1 MILLPCPWCGPRNVQ
16 EFHQAGEVLTRP
28 DVPTTTPEEWRDYL
42 FFRDNPNG
50 WTTEQW
56 YHRAGCRRFFVAER
70 HTVTN
75 EVRATRRPARQ
86 RSGTDPGG
94 AGHADDPSGQEGR

>member
-16 EFHQAGEVLTRP
+16 EFHQVGETVTRP
-28 DVPTTTPEEWRDYL
+28 AVATTTPEEWRDYL
-42 FFRDNPNG
+42 FFRDNPRG
-50 WTTEQW
+50 WTVEHW

-86 RSGTDPGG
+86 RGEAEPGG
-94 AGHADDPSGQEGR
+94 AGQADGRSGQERR

>member
-16 EFHQAGEVLTRP
+16 EFAHVGETVTRP
-28 DVPTTTPEEWRDYL
+28 AVATTTPGEWRDYL
-42 FFRDNPNG
+42 FFRTNPRG
-50 WTTEQW
+50 WTVEHW
-56 YHRAGCRRFFVAER
+56 FHRAGCRRFFVAER

-86 RSGTDPGG
+86 RGEAEPEPPDQAGGRSGRS
-94 AGHADDPSGQEGR
+94 H

>member
-1 MILLPCPWCGPRNVQ
+1 MLLPCPWCGPRNVQ
-16 EFHQAGEVLTRP
+16 EFHQVGEVLTRP

-42 FFRDNPNG
+42 FIRDNPQG

-56 YHRAGCRRFFVAER
+56 YHRAGCRRYFVAER

-75 EVRATRRPARQ
+75 EVRATRPPARQ
-86 RSGTDPGG
+86 RAGAEPDTPEPTHDRSGKE
-94 AGHADDPSGQEGR
+94 SR